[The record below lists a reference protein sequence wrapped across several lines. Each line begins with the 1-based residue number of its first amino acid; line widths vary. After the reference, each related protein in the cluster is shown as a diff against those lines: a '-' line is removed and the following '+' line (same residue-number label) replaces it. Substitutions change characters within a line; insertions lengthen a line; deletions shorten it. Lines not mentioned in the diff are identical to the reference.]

1 PVTYGTT
8 EGFLEHFSFQNIKD
22 LPGLDELKAAGL
34 LEGQVRTDLLPL
46 SHREPEDPLEE
57 GDDGSVAI
65 LTDEATEPAIT
76 APSAEI
82 IDLQS

>member
-1 PVTYGTT
+1 
-8 EGFLEHFSFQNIKD
+8 
-22 LPGLDELKAAGL
+22 
-34 LEGQVRTDLLPL
+34 LPL